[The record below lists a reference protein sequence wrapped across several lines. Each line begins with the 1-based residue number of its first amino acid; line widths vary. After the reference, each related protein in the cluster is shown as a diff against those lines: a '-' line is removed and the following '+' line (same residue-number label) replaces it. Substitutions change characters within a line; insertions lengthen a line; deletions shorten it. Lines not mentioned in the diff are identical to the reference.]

1 MKRRSKSTFANYK
14 NLTIQKKPKLVKLSR
29 VISIEGPGEDMGLHL
44 GWAYTARSA
53 LNMREVI
60 TKLEFGWRTGG
71 CKEELMNR
79 GTLGCWLHRRI
90 VLPRDKL

>member
-14 NLTIQKKPKLVKLSR
+14 NLTIQKKPKLVKLYR

-44 GWAYTARSA
+44 GWAYTAGSA
-53 LNMREVI
+53 LSMKEVI
-60 TKLEFGWRTGG
+60 TKLELGWHTGG
-71 CKEELMNR
+71 CKEKLINR
-79 GTLGCWLHRRI
+79 DVLWCWLHKRI